1 MAVSKYQLKKWANR
15 YLLKRK
21 TALQQGVGKVYSV
34 TEIKGYYNDL
44 TEKVINGESLLPDEI
59 PRYYK
64 DTGEKFVFSIGVMQ
78 YGLAC
83 YDLYL
88 LNGEDKHLDKMFVC
102 ADWAVENQM
111 KNGGW
116 KTFEHLYPENPYS
129 SMAQGEGISLLVRA
143 YKESSNEKYMQ
154 AAQKAVSFLLTP
166 VEDGGVAI
174 ITETELI
181 FKEYTQRPIVMNG
194 WIFSLWGLLDYIKL
208 TEDKKIKEQYEKSL
222 ATLEKYIS
230 HYDLG
235 YWTRYDYSERIA
247 APFYHKLHID
257 QFTVMYDLTGD
268 KIFLNYKLKFEKYRD
283 NFFYRNKAFVVKA
296 KQKLMGK

>member
-15 YLLKRK
+15 YVFKRK
-21 TALQQGVGKVYSV
+21 KSLQQGVGRAYSIAD
-34 TEIKGYYNDL
+34 IKGYYNDL
-44 TEKVINGESLLPDEI
+44 TEKVVNGEPLLPDEV
-59 PRYYK
+59 PQYYK
-64 DTGEKFVFSIGVMQ
+64 DSGEKFVFSIGVMQ

-88 LNGEDKHLDKMFVC
+88 LNEEQKHLDKMFVC
-102 ADWAVENQM
+102 ADWAVKSQM
-111 KNGGW
+111 ENGGW
-116 KTFEHLYPENPYS
+116 KTFEHLYPDNPYS
-129 SMAQGEGISLLVRA
+129 SMAQGEGVSLLVRA
-143 YKESSNEKYMQ
+143 YKESNNEKYMR
-154 AAQKAVSFLLTP
+154 AAQKAISFLLTS

-174 ITETELI
+174 ISDTELI

-208 TEDKKIKEQYEKSL
+208 TGDDKVKEQYEKSL
-222 ATLEKYIS
+222 VTLEKYIP

-257 QFTVMYDLTGD
+257 QFVVMYDLTGHD
-268 KIFLNYKLKFEKYRD
+268 IFLEYKNKFEKYRD
-283 NFFYRNKAFVVKA
+283 NFFYRSKAFVVKA
-296 KQKLMGK
+296 SQKLKGK